1 MMFVNKNNKKKLKSV
16 MMPLTWWC
24 QRSRWTAWTSPMPKN
39 ISLNFYVCIL
49 MLYEENLSDHV
60 KGVFSDIAW

>member
-1 MMFVNKNNKKKLKSV
+1 
-16 MMPLTWWC
+16 
-24 QRSRWTAWTSPMPKN
+24 MPKN

-60 KGVFSDIAW
+60 KGVFSDIA